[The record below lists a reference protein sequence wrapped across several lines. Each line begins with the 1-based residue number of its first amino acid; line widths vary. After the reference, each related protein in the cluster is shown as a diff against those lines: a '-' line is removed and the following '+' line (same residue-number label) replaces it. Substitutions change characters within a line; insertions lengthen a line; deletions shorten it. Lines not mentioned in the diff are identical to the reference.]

1 MSEFSSKAAPV
12 LPPIQPNVQLET
24 SQHWLKRPL
33 LFGQSIP
40 WIGLYVLIIFA
51 TVWWLFVPASAPN
64 VNKLAFGDQDLQPAS
79 PSLSFAPTAQASPS
93 DAQLGQIQDQVAAM
107 VGGVRSHSEA
117 NRVAIEQLVETVKT
131 LIDGEAKLK
140 QQVSELQ
147 AQVALSSAQRSA
159 VLVKPTRN
167 SATNKSNKPA
177 TSTDR
182 TVTPLDGMHR
192 VAVQNGMA
200 WVFYQDKTWAV
211 QVGDTLGPVTVT
223 GIDAKAQQVRTSAGI
238 LK

>member
-1 MSEFSSKAAPV
+1 MSEFSSQAAPV
-12 LPPIQPNVQLET
+12 PPPIQPHMPHET

-40 WIGLYVLIIFA
+40 WIALYVLIIIA
-51 TVWWLFVPASAPN
+51 TVWYLFVPASTPN

-79 PSLSFAPTAQASPS
+79 PSLSFAPAAQPSSS
-93 DAQLGQIQDQVAAM
+93 DAQLGLIQDQVVAM

-117 NRVAIEQLVETVKT
+117 NRVAIEQVAETVKA

-140 QQVSELQ
+140 QQIIELQ

-159 VLVKPTRN
+159 VPVKPILHAAA
-167 SATNKSNKPA
+167 SKTNKTASAP
-177 TSTDR
+177 DR
-182 TVTPLDGMHR
+182 TPAPLDGMHR

-223 GIDAKAQQVRTSAGI
+223 GIDAQAQQVRTSAGI